1 MSKRISEIMIP
12 IRILYVACVFPA
24 LSRGF
29 PLGSMGLALESCS
42 CLQEFAEAGSAVGAH
57 GWPTGTVSCS
67 DKNVSRLWDSLVPGW
82 LQTFIPQSEHTM
94 GWFLL

>member
-29 PLGSMGLALESCS
+29 PLGSMGLLSLAAVYRNLPR
-42 CLQEFAEAGSAVGAH
+42 LGAQWVPMGGPQGQSAA
-57 GWPTGTVSCS
+57 PTRTSPGCGTV
-67 DKNVSRLWDSLVPGW
+67 
-82 LQTFIPQSEHTM
+82 
-94 GWFLL
+94 